1 MSELTSSD
9 ASLNYDPCGNV
20 LVGDTSGNPIMPELP
35 LYQGTFYAFDAC
47 GGFHLAEGI
56 AKVNLADQSSL
67 ELFDLTNCVQVM
79 MDVRL
84 FNQKL
89 GVMKDT
95 SSNTAILDACNNWI
109 FPYSTLQTSYD
120 KKLQYFVDNS
130 GQIDSISINAQEFST
145 DISYGGNMAILSVG
159 VLATLYDDFDDYVK
173 QYFGYAGGFAS
184 LFDSAGTFEIGEGFN
199 ETKLFNLITTD
210 VSGGGSWGVDAE
222 NTPVFNA
229 NNASGEFEYNAQIQG
244 GIQINNIV
252 KSLRFAVDSN
262 VFNNRHPQGIQGP
275 IPDPV
280 ATYTVSVVDI
290 CANETFT
297 DNRFYINDIQQP
309 TIGLTA
315 SSDAGTYKYRFD
327 VTNLDP
333 THVLAFSTKPDGIDG
348 TVLTAG
354 ETTLG
359 VTVSN
364 VTHDTATDS
373 SYVEVSFD
381 STASAN
387 LTETNPADNT
397 KKVFYYYCS
406 NHSGMGG
413 TIVDEG
419 TYDNSIA
426 DSSDPSGNAYIKSQP
441 SVSGAVDAS
450 FSYNFG
456 VGDGFMAN
464 DLIFVREGIR
474 MKVEVTIQAENYLPT
489 NNIGPLNTT
498 ALSTSQSS
506 TFASFSTD
514 ASDNILLGG
523 VPLPGIEGTFSLNDE
538 VTRTSIQR
546 TVQVPLVIRL
556 ANMNV
561 DASANYQDIL
571 PNFSNIIPGYVP

>member
-1 MSELTSSD
+1 MSELTNAD

-20 LVGDTSGNPIMPELP
+20 VGDTSGNPIMPELP

-56 AKVNLADQSSL
+56 AKVNLAEQSSL

-95 SSNTAILDACNNWI
+95 SSNTAVLDASNNWI

-120 KKLQYFVDNS
+120 KNLQYFVDNS
-130 GQIDSISINAQEFST
+130 GQIDSISVNAQEFST
-145 DISYGGNMAILSVG
+145 DISYGGDMAILSVG
-159 VLATLYDDFDDYVK
+159 VLATLYDDFDNYVK

-199 ETKLFNLITTD
+199 EEKLFNLITD
-210 VSGGGSWGVDAE
+210 ASGSGSWGVDASG
-222 NTPVFNA
+222 NPSFNA
-229 NNASGEFEYNAQIQG
+229 NNASGEFEYNAEIQG
-244 GIQINNIV
+244 GITINNIV

-262 VFNNRHPQGIQGP
+262 IFNNRHPQGIQGP
-275 IPDPV
+275 IPNPV

-309 TIGLTA
+309 NIGLTE
-315 SSDAGTYKYRFD
+315 SSGTDTYNYRFD
-327 VTNLDP
+327 VTNFDP
-333 THVLAFSTKPDGIDG
+333 THVLAFSSQPDGAG

-354 ETTLG
+354 ATTLG

-364 VTHDTATDS
+364 VITDGS
-373 SYVEVSFD
+373 SKYVEVSLG
-381 STASAN
+381 STASTS
-387 LTETNPADNT
+387 LTETNPADAS

-406 NHSGMGG
+406 NGGDNHDNMGG
-413 TIVDEG
+413 MIINQG
-419 TYDNSIA
+419 PYDNSIA
-426 DSSDPSGNAYIKSQP
+426 DSSDPSGNAYIKSQI
-441 SVSGAVDAS
+441 SGVTDVSFA
-450 FSYNFG
+450 YNFG

-523 VPLPGIEGTFSLNDE
+523 VPLPGIEGTFSLNDQ

-556 ANMNV
+556 ANMNIG
-561 DASANYQDIL
+561 ANAKYTSIL
-571 PNFSNIIPGYVP
+571 PNFSTIIPS

>member
-1 MSELTSSD
+1 MSELTNAD

-20 LVGDTSGNPIMPELP
+20 VGDTSGNPIMPELP

-56 AKVNLADQSSL
+56 AKVNLAEQSSL

-95 SSNTAILDACNNWI
+95 SSNTAVLDASNNWI

-120 KKLQYFVDNS
+120 KNLQYFVDNS
-130 GQIDSISINAQEFST
+130 GQIDSISVNAQEFST
-145 DISYGGNMAILSVG
+145 DISYGGDMAILSVG
-159 VLATLYDDFDDYVK
+159 VLATLYDDFDNYVK

-199 ETKLFNLITTD
+199 QLKLFNLITD
-210 VSGGGSWGVDAE
+210 ASGSGSWGVDASG
-222 NTPVFNA
+222 NPSFNA
-229 NNASGEFEYNAQIQG
+229 NNASGEFEYNAEIQG
-244 GIQINNIV
+244 GITINNIV

-262 VFNNRHPQGIQGP
+262 IFNNRHPQGIQGP
-275 IPDPV
+275 IPNPV

-309 TIGLTA
+309 NIGLTE
-315 SSDAGTYKYRFD
+315 SSGTDTYNYRFD
-327 VTNLDP
+327 VTNFDP
-333 THVLAFSTKPDGIDG
+333 THVLAFSSQPDGAG

-354 ETTLG
+354 ATTLG

-364 VTHDTATDS
+364 VITDGS
-373 SYVEVSFD
+373 SKYVEVSLG
-381 STASAN
+381 STASTS
-387 LTETNPADNT
+387 LTETNPADAS

-406 NHSGMGG
+406 NGGDNHDNMGG
-413 TIVDEG
+413 MIINQG
-419 TYDNSIA
+419 PYDNSIA
-426 DSSDPSGNAYIKSQP
+426 DSSDPSGNAYIKSQI
-441 SVSGAVDAS
+441 SGVVDAS

-523 VPLPGIEGTFSLNDE
+523 VPLPGIEGTFSLNDQ

-556 ANMNV
+556 ANMNIG
-561 DASANYQDIL
+561 ANAKYTSIL
-571 PNFSNIIPGYVP
+571 PNFSTIIPS

>member
-20 LVGDTSGNPIMPELP
+20 VGDTSGNPIMDELP
-35 LYQGTFYAFDAC
+35 LYQGTFYAFDAS

-56 AKVNLADQSSL
+56 AKVDLAAQSSL

-95 SSNTAILDACNNWI
+95 SSNTAVLDASQNWI

-120 KKLQYFVDNS
+120 KSLQYFVDNS
-130 GQIDSISINAQEFST
+130 GQIDSISVNAQEFAT
-145 DISYGGNMAILSVG
+145 DISYGGNMSILSVG
-159 VLATLYDDFDDYVK
+159 VLATLYDDFDNYVK

-199 ETKLFNLITTD
+199 ETKLFNLITD
-210 VSGGGSWGVDAE
+210 SSGTGSWGVDASG
-222 NTPVFNA
+222 NPMFTS
-229 NNASGEFEYNAQIQG
+229 NNAAGEFQYNAEILG
-244 GIQINNIV
+244 GITISNIV

-262 VFNNRHPQGIQGP
+262 IFNNRHPQGIQGP
-275 IPDPV
+275 IPNPI
-280 ATYTVSVVDI
+280 ATHTVSVVDI
-290 CANETFT
+290 CANETFP

-309 TIGLTA
+309 TIGLTE
-315 SSDAGTYKYRFD
+315 SNGTDTYNYRFD
-327 VTNLDP
+327 VTNTDP
-333 THVLAFSTKPDGIDG
+333 AHPLAFSSEPNGGG
-348 TVLTAG
+348 TVFTAG
-354 ETTLG
+354 ATTLG

-364 VTHDTATDS
+364 VITEGS
-373 SYVEVSFD
+373 SKYVEVSID
-381 STASAN
+381 STVDTN
-387 LTETNPADNT
+387 LTQTHPTEPS

-406 NHSGMGG
+406 LHSGMGG
-413 TIVDEG
+413 MIVNEG
-419 TYDNSIA
+419 PYDNSIVN
-426 DSSDPSGNAYIKSQP
+426 SSDPSGNAYIKTSI
-441 SVSGAVDAS
+441 SGVVDPS

-498 ALSTSQSS
+498 ALSTTQAS

-546 TVQVPLVIRL
+546 NVQVPLVIRL

-561 DASANYQDIL
+561 GADAKYTNIL
-571 PNFSNIIPGYVP
+571 PNFSSIIPTP